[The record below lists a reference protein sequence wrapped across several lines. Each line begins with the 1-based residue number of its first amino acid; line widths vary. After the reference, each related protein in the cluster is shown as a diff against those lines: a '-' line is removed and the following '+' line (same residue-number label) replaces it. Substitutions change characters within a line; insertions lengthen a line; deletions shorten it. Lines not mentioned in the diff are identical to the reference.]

1 VYKRQASTSSR
12 VPSRFKLCLGR
23 PAAPMNLTLGIV
35 NVRYQSRKSTMA
47 NRNSVP
53 HHRVSAAL
61 HTQAKTK
68 AETHGVSMSAVA
80 AAGLNAY
87 AERADQDTIYK
98 ATEQVKSGR
107 LQREV
112 SIIPDVVT
120 AELVRLFA
128 DKDSRFVSYLHALH
142 IAGWAYAALAEPLK
156 LSRQAVHLRLAK
168 FDPSNAEAI
177 DGLPIVP
184 GPGHGNAR
192 GTVEDL
198 FDWAIWVERD
208 IYAIAAARA
217 THAGESM
224 RTVMES
230 ILTGFIAGTITV
242 AASASKTESTK
253 STNRKAK

>member
-1 VYKRQASTSSR
+1 
-12 VPSRFKLCLGR
+12 
-23 PAAPMNLTLGIV
+23 
-35 NVRYQSRKSTMA
+35 MA

-61 HTQAKTK
+61 HAQARAK
-68 AETHGVSMSAVA
+68 AETTGVSMSAVA
-80 AAGLNAY
+80 AAGLSAY
-87 AERADQDTIYK
+87 AGRADQDTIYK
-98 ATEQVKSGR
+98 AAEQVKSGR

-112 SIIPDVVT
+112 SVIPDAVT
-120 AELVRLFA
+120 TELVRLFA
-128 DKDSRFVSYLHALH
+128 DKDVRFVTYLHALH
-142 IAGWAYAALAEPLK
+142 TAGWAYAALAEPLS

-192 GTVEDL
+192 GTTEDL

-208 IYAIAAARA
+208 TYAIAAARA
-217 THAGESM
+217 THTGESM

-230 ILTGFIAGTITV
+230 ILTGFIAGSIIVEPTT
-242 AASASKTESTK
+242 SKTETTK